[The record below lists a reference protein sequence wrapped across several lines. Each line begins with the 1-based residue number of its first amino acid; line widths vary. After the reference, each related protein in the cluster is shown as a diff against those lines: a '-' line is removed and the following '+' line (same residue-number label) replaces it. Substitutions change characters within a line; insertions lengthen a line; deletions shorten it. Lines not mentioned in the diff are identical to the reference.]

1 MKIILCISIYFF
13 TALNVFSQTTG
24 DVTFQYNDESNK
36 ITVIKQIDEYQNPLK
51 IKLTTAQLMELTTNG
66 TITEETVETIPL
78 RYFPY
83 VESGDYSVVRTY
95 RLEPINV
102 GTDRKEI
109 TKSVKITEIESYFD
123 LFQSIAFIYLPAII
137 FICFGLS
144 MARHH
149 RKSWSMYLI
158 CLGMIIT
165 SVVIKTVPGLMNDSQ
180 ASIITFIIALL
191 WLVGPFISIF
201 AFVMYVEDKTLWGI
215 IMGFVNSVLII
226 AIYYCYTISSSDLLS
241 SSWVGWEYILSF
253 SIGSLLGLIAYW
265 IRKWRLGKVP
275 PDIRD
280 IIIEVN

>member
-1 MKIILCISIYFF
+1 MKIIVCISIYFF
-13 TALNVFSQTTG
+13 TALNVFSQTKG
-24 DVTFQYNDESNK
+24 DVIFQYNDESNK

-102 GTDRKEI
+102 GTDKKEI
-109 TKSVKITEIESYFD
+109 TKSVEITEIESYFD

-137 FICFGLS
+137 FIWFGLT

-165 SVVIKTVPGLMNDSQ
+165 SVLIKTVPGLVNVSQ

-241 SSWVGWEYILSF
+241 STWVGWEFILSF

-265 IRKWRLGKVP
+265 IRKRQLEKVP